1 MTEAL
6 SPTVNITQQS
16 NPKKT
21 MNEKKP
27 STKKI
32 TRIIN
37 LIAIIW
43 AVVLFAI
50 VICLRIK
57 TDLPAVLLYL
67 CLGFVYTGG
76 LTLFQK
82 IIERSRYSKDFEEAN
97 REVEKEEEMKSA
109 KDESPGFYSLAIVAV
124 VAMICAVS
132 RTVETVKLM
141 ISDYSNE
148 LPINA
153 HLPQCINILTLLA
166 CGVFIAVILYNV
178 SKRRVFDSR
187 NSFCIYGVGAT
198 IIISTLLQSEIWETT
213 PMIPND
219 TVQMYYMIFGIFIV
233 FFGNLFDIAV
243 KLKKEQDLT
252 I

>member
-1 MTEAL
+1 
-6 SPTVNITQQS
+6 
-16 NPKKT
+16 

-37 LIAIIW
+37 AFTTIW

-57 TDLPAVLLYL
+57 TDWPAVLLYL
-67 CLGFVYTGG
+67 SMGFAYTGG
-76 LTLFQK
+76 LILFQK
-82 IIERSRYSKDFEEAN
+82 IIERSRYSKEFEEAN
-97 REVEKEEEMKSA
+97 REAEKEEEMKSA
-109 KDESPGFYSLAIVAV
+109 KDERPGFRSLAIVAV
-124 VAMICAVS
+124 IAMICAVAKA
-132 RTVETVKLM
+132 VETVKLM
-141 ISDYSNE
+141 VSDYNNG

-166 CGVFIAVILYNV
+166 CGIFIAVIFYNV
-178 SKRRVFDSR
+178 SKRRVFDNR

-198 IIISTLLQSEIWETT
+198 IIVSTLLQSELWATT

-219 TVQMYYMIFGIFIV
+219 TVMMYYMIFGIFIV
-233 FFGNLFDIAV
+233 FFGKLFDIAV
-243 KLKKEQDLT
+243 KLKNEQDLT

>member
-1 MTEAL
+1 
-6 SPTVNITQQS
+6 
-16 NPKKT
+16 

-32 TRIIN
+32 IRIIN
-37 LIAIIW
+37 AFATIW
-43 AVVLFAI
+43 AAVLFAI

-57 TDLPAVLLYL
+57 TDWPAVLLYL
-67 CLGFVYTGG
+67 CLGFAYTGG
-76 LTLFQK
+76 LILFQK

-97 REVEKEEEMKSA
+97 HEAEKEEEMKSA
-109 KDESPGFYSLAIVAV
+109 KDERPGFRSLAIVAV
-124 VAMICAVS
+124 VAMICAVAKA
-132 RTVETVKLM
+132 VETVELM
-141 ISDYSNE
+141 ISDYSNG

-166 CGVFIAVILYNV
+166 CGIFIAVILYNV

-198 IIISTLLQSEIWETT
+198 IIVSTLLQSELWATT

-219 TVQMYYMIFGIFIV
+219 TVMMYYMIFGIFIV
-233 FFGNLFDIAV
+233 FFGKLFDIAV

>member
-1 MTEAL
+1 
-6 SPTVNITQQS
+6 
-16 NPKKT
+16 

-37 LIAIIW
+37 AFATIW

-57 TDLPAVLLYL
+57 TGWPAVLLYL
-67 CLGFVYTGG
+67 SMGFAYTGG
-76 LTLFQK
+76 LILFQK
-82 IIERSRYSKDFEEAN
+82 IIERSRYSKEFEEVN
-97 REVEKEEEMKSA
+97 RELEKEEEMKSA
-109 KDESPGFYSLAIVAV
+109 KDERPGFRSLAIVAV
-124 VAMICAVS
+124 VAMICAVAKA
-132 RTVETVKLM
+132 VETVKLM
-141 ISDYSNE
+141 ISDYNNG

-153 HLPQCINILTLLA
+153 YLPQCINILTLLV
-166 CGVFIAVILYNV
+166 CGIFIAVILYNV
-178 SKRRVFDSR
+178 SKRKVFDSR

-198 IIISTLLQSEIWETT
+198 IIISTLLQSELWATT

-219 TVQMYYMIFGIFIV
+219 TVMMYYMIFGIFIV
-233 FFGNLFDIAV
+233 FFGKLFDIAV
-243 KLKKEQDLT
+243 KLKNEQDLT

>member
-1 MTEAL
+1 
-6 SPTVNITQQS
+6 
-16 NPKKT
+16 

-37 LIAIIW
+37 AFATIW

-57 TDLPAVLLYL
+57 TDWPPILLYL
-67 CLGFVYTGG
+67 CMGFVYTGG
-76 LTLFQK
+76 FVLFQK
-82 IIERSRYSKDFEEAN
+82 IIERSRYKQDFEEAN
-97 REVEKEEEMKSA
+97 RELEKEEEMKSA
-109 KDESPGFYSLAIVAV
+109 KDERPGFRSLAIVAV

-132 RTVETVKLM
+132 DAVETVSLM
-141 ISDYSNE
+141 VSDYSNG
-148 LPINA
+148 LPINT

-166 CGVFIAVILYNV
+166 CGIFIAVILYNV
-178 SKRRVFDSR
+178 SKRRVFDNR

-198 IIISTLLQSEIWETT
+198 IIISTLLQSELWAST
-213 PMIPND
+213 PMIPNGN
-219 TVQMYYMIFGIFIV
+219 VMMYYLIFGIFII
-233 FFGNLFDIAV
+233 FFGKLFDIAV
-243 KLKKEQDLT
+243 KLKNEQDLT

>member
-1 MTEAL
+1 
-6 SPTVNITQQS
+6 
-16 NPKKT
+16 

-32 TRIIN
+32 IRIIN
-37 LIAIIW
+37 AFATIW
-43 AVVLFAI
+43 AAVLFAI

-57 TDLPAVLLYL
+57 TDWPAVLLYL
-67 CLGFVYTGG
+67 CLGFAYTGG
-76 LTLFQK
+76 LILFQK

-97 REVEKEEEMKSA
+97 HEAEKEEEMKSA
-109 KDESPGFYSLAIVAV
+109 KDERPGFRSLAIVAV
-124 VAMICAVS
+124 VAMICAVAKA
-132 RTVETVKLM
+132 VETVELM
-141 ISDYSNE
+141 ISDYSNG

-166 CGVFIAVILYNV
+166 CGIFIAVILYNV

-198 IIISTLLQSEIWETT
+198 IIVSTLLQSELWATT

-219 TVQMYYMIFGIFIV
+219 TVMMYYMIFGIFIV
-233 FFGNLFDIAV
+233 FFGKLFDIAV
-243 KLKKEQDLT
+243 KLKNEQDLT

>member
-1 MTEAL
+1 ME
-6 SPTVNITQQS
+6 
-16 NPKKT
+16 T

-37 LIAIIW
+37 AFATIW

-50 VICLRIK
+50 VICLRVK
-57 TDLPAVLLYL
+57 TDWPAVLLYL
-67 CLGFVYTGG
+67 CFGFIYTGG
-76 LTLFQK
+76 FILFQK
-82 IIERSRYSKDFEEAN
+82 IIERSRYSKEFEEVN
-97 REVEKEEEMKSA
+97 RELEKEEEMKSA
-109 KDESPGFYSLAIVAV
+109 KDERPGFRSLAIVAV
-124 VAMICAVS
+124 IAMICAVAKA
-132 RTVETVKLM
+132 VETVKLI
-141 ISDYSNE
+141 ISDYNNG

-153 HLPQCINILTLLA
+153 HLPQCINILTLLV
-166 CGVFIAVILYNV
+166 CGIFIAVILYNV
-178 SKRRVFDSR
+178 SKRKVFDSR

-198 IIISTLLQSEIWETT
+198 IIISTLLQSELWTTT

-219 TVQMYYMIFGIFIV
+219 TVMMYYMIFGIFIV

>member
-1 MTEAL
+1 
-6 SPTVNITQQS
+6 
-16 NPKKT
+16 

-32 TRIIN
+32 TGIIN
-37 LIAIIW
+37 AFAIIW
-43 AVVLFAI
+43 SVVLFAI

-76 LTLFQK
+76 LILFQK

-97 REVEKEEEMKSA
+97 REAEKEEEMKSA
-109 KDESPGFYSLAIVAV
+109 KDERPGFHSLAIVAV
-124 VAMICAVS
+124 VAMICAVAKA
-132 RTVETVKLM
+132 VETIELM
-141 ISDYSNE
+141 ISDYSNG
-148 LPINA
+148 LPVNA

-166 CGVFIAVILYNV
+166 CGIFIAVILYNV

-198 IIISTLLQSEIWETT
+198 IIVSTLLQSELWATT

-219 TVQMYYMIFGIFIV
+219 TVMMYYMIFGIFIV
-233 FFGNLFDIAV
+233 FFGKLFDIAV
-243 KLKKEQDLT
+243 KLKNEQDLT

>member
-1 MTEAL
+1 
-6 SPTVNITQQS
+6 
-16 NPKKT
+16 

-37 LIAIIW
+37 AFTTIW

-57 TDLPAVLLYL
+57 TDWPAVLLYL

-76 LTLFQK
+76 LILFQK

-97 REVEKEEEMKSA
+97 HEAEKEEEMKSA
-109 KDESPGFYSLAIVAV
+109 KDERPGFRSLAIVAV
-124 VAMICAVS
+124 VAMICAVAKA
-132 RTVETVKLM
+132 VETVELM
-141 ISDYSNE
+141 ISDYSNG

-166 CGVFIAVILYNV
+166 CGIFIAVILYNV

-198 IIISTLLQSEIWETT
+198 IIVSTLLQSELWATT

-219 TVQMYYMIFGIFIV
+219 TVMMYYMIFGIFIV
-233 FFGNLFDIAV
+233 FFGKLFDIAV
-243 KLKKEQDLT
+243 KLKNEQDLT

>member
-1 MTEAL
+1 
-6 SPTVNITQQS
+6 
-16 NPKKT
+16 

-32 TRIIN
+32 TRIVN
-37 LIAIIW
+37 LFTTIW

-57 TDLPAVLLYL
+57 TDWPAVLLYL
-67 CLGFVYTGG
+67 SMGFAYAGG
-76 LTLFQK
+76 LILFQK
-82 IIERSRYSKDFEEAN
+82 VIERSRYSKDFEEAN
-97 REVEKEEEMKSA
+97 REAEKEEEMKSA
-109 KDESPGFYSLAIVAV
+109 KDERPGFHSLAIVAA

-132 RTVETVKLM
+132 NAVGTVKLM
-141 ISDYSNE
+141 VSDYING

-153 HLPQCINILTLLA
+153 HLPQCMNILTLLA
-166 CGVFIAVILYNV
+166 CGIFIAIIFYNV
-178 SKRRVFDSR
+178 SKRRVFDNR

-198 IIISTLLQSEIWETT
+198 IIVSTLLQSELWATT

-219 TVQMYYMIFGIFIV
+219 TVMMYYMIFGIFIV
-233 FFGNLFDIAV
+233 FFGKLFDIAV
-243 KLKKEQDLT
+243 KLKNEQDLT

>member
-1 MTEAL
+1 
-6 SPTVNITQQS
+6 
-16 NPKKT
+16 

-37 LIAIIW
+37 AFAAIW
-43 AVVLFAI
+43 AVVLYAI

-57 TDLPAVLLYL
+57 TDWPAVLLYL
-67 CLGFVYTGG
+67 CLGFTYTGG
-76 LTLFQK
+76 LILFQK

-109 KDESPGFYSLAIVAV
+109 KDERPGFRSLAIVAV
-124 VAMICAVS
+124 VAMICAVAKA
-132 RTVETVKLM
+132 VETVELM
-141 ISDYSNE
+141 ISDYSNG
-148 LPINA
+148 LPVKT

-166 CGVFIAVILYNV
+166 CGIFIAVILYNV

-198 IIISTLLQSEIWETT
+198 IIVSTLLQSELWATT

-219 TVQMYYMIFGIFIV
+219 TVMIYYMIFGIFIV
-233 FFGNLFDIAV
+233 FFGKLFDIAV
-243 KLKKEQDLT
+243 KLKNEQDLT

>member
-1 MTEAL
+1 
-6 SPTVNITQQS
+6 
-16 NPKKT
+16 

-37 LIAIIW
+37 AFATIW

-50 VICLRIK
+50 VICLRVK
-57 TDLPAVLLYL
+57 TDWPAVLLYL
-67 CLGFVYTGG
+67 CFGFIYTGG
-76 LTLFQK
+76 LILFQK

-97 REVEKEEEMKSA
+97 REAEKEEEMKSA
-109 KDESPGFYSLAIVAV
+109 KDVRPGFRSLAIVAV
-124 VAMICAVS
+124 VAMICAVAKA
-132 RTVETVKLM
+132 VETIELM
-141 ISDYSNE
+141 ISDYSNG

-166 CGVFIAVILYNV
+166 CGIFIAVILYNV

-198 IIISTLLQSEIWETT
+198 IIVSTLLQSELWATT

-219 TVQMYYMIFGIFIV
+219 TVMMYYMIFGIFIV
-233 FFGNLFDIAV
+233 FFGKLFDIAV
-243 KLKKEQDLT
+243 KLKNEQDLT

>member
-1 MTEAL
+1 
-6 SPTVNITQQS
+6 
-16 NPKKT
+16 
-21 MNEKKP
+21 MNEKKS

-37 LIAIIW
+37 AFAIIW

-57 TDLPAVLLYL
+57 TGWPAVLLYL
-67 CLGFVYTGG
+67 SMGFAYTGG
-76 LTLFQK
+76 LILFQK
-82 IIERSRYSKDFEEAN
+82 IIERSRYSKEFEEVN
-97 REVEKEEEMKSA
+97 RELEKEEEMKSA
-109 KDESPGFYSLAIVAV
+109 KEERPGFRSLAIVAV
-124 VAMICAVS
+124 IAMICAVAKA
-132 RTVETVKLM
+132 VETVKLM
-141 ISDYSNE
+141 ISDYSNG
-148 LPINA
+148 LPINT
-153 HLPQCINILTLLA
+153 HLPQCINILTLLV
-166 CGVFIAVILYNV
+166 CGIFIAIILYNV

-198 IIISTLLQSEIWETT
+198 IIISTLLQSELWATT

-219 TVQMYYMIFGIFIV
+219 TVMMYYMIFGIFIV